1 MNLKLVS
8 YISYLLVITLRV
20 FLLNE
25 ATVFDR
31 LD

>member
-8 YISYLLVITLRV
+8 YIYYLLVITLTV